1 MTGRVSLVAHR
12 GEPLAFPE
20 NSLPGFEHALEHGAR
35 YVECDVQITADG
47 VPILSHD
54 ANLLKLTGKQ
64 IIIADH
70 DWSEIKDM
78 PAGYPDRFGDE
89 FADFR
94 IAALEQFVEL
104 MQQQD
109 HVKSFI
115 ELKESSVDYW
125 GMKAV
130 DLVMKTLKPILG
142 DSILISFN
150 DDALA
155 HARKHFDVPI
165 GWVLPEWSEHNR
177 EIARE
182 LAPEYLFVDTDFCPQ
197 DQAELFGGTWEWVA
211 YTIDTPEEVARYAGL
226 GIELIETDRFSE
238 LRQESDIVD
247 VSHDF

>member
-20 NSLPGFEHALEHGAR
+20 NSLPGFQHALDSGAR

-70 DWSEIKDM
+70 DWPEIRDM

-89 FADFR
+89 FADVR
-94 IAALEQFVEL
+94 IATLEQFVDL
-104 MQQQD
+104 MSRQD

-115 ELKESSVDYW
+115 ELKEASVDYW

-130 DLVMKTLKPILG
+130 DLVMKALAPIMG
-142 DSILISFN
+142 DCILISFA

-165 GWVLPEWSEHNR
+165 GWVLPEWRERNR
-177 EIARE
+177 ETARE
-182 LAPEYLFVDTDFCPQ
+182 LSPEYLFVDTEFCPR
-197 DQAELFGGTWEWVA
+197 DQSELFTGTWQWVA
-211 YTIDTPEEVARYAGL
+211 YTINTPEEVDQYAGL
-226 GIELIETDRFSE
+226 GIELIETDRYSE
-238 LRQESDIVD
+238 LQQESDIVD